1 LDYTYDHHALQFAN
15 ICQCKYLS
23 IMKSFEEAGAL
34 RIRAILSRSEL
45 RALQRLN
52 SASTSRAGNRAL
64 LSLPWCRALATR
76 IKSRTP
82 QLSLLSAVQ
91 CTLFEKSAVSN
102 WLVAPHQDLS
112 LPINPNSMAGRT
124 TGDGVRIA
132 RANAET
138 LGMCIAVRVHL
149 DDCNQN
155 DGPLRVISG
164 SHRNG
169 ILTQTIIL
177 ESVRATPADLQI
189 ANAGDAWMMSPLI
202 IHASSRAAGTSR
214 RRVLHYLF
222 APSGFYASQY

>member
-1 LDYTYDHHALQFAN
+1 
-15 ICQCKYLS
+15 
-23 IMKSFEEAGAL
+23 MKSFEEAGAL

-45 RALQRLN
+45 HALQRLN
-52 SASTSRAGNRAL
+52 SASPSRAGNRAL
-64 LSLPWCRALATR
+64 LSLPWCKALAAR

-82 QLSLLSAVQ
+82 QLGLLNAVQ
-91 CTLFEKSAVSN
+91 CTLFEKSAASN

-112 LPINPNSMAGRT
+112 LPINPNSTTGRT

-132 RANAET
+132 RADAET

-149 DDCNQN
+149 DDCDRN
-155 DGPLRVISG
+155 DGPLRMISG

-169 ILTQTIIL
+169 ILTSAAISQSARVIH
-177 ESVRATPADLQI
+177 ADLQI

-222 APSGFYASQY
+222 APSRFYASQY